1 MIPARLITRA
11 TLDGVAQIYETSVL
25 PTDPDT
31 CVLWD
36 ALQVWCGDTM
46 DPPVNE
52 VVPGSVLH
60 HWLVLDA
67 IQSAEIMPQ
76 GAEGRAA
83 IEAARAWLADPCART
98 RSAAADAAYVAN
110 VAANALVFDTI
121 LSGENVPQGR
131 RAAIGSAYAAAYAT
145 TYEVD
150 TTSADYV
157 IDSAPADD
165 AVYAAVVA
173 AYATP
178 CYDMEAAKTRL
189 RCRVLATMATA
200 GMLPAPEVN
209 PRTEETHPLL
219 SLETG

>member
-1 MIPARLITRA
+1 MIPAALITRA
-11 TLDGVAQIYETSVL
+11 TLDSVAQTYETDVL
-25 PTDPDT
+25 PDDPT
-31 CVLWD
+31 AGVLWD
-36 ALQVWCGDTM
+36 AMQVSCGDTM
-46 DPPVNE
+46 GPPVNE
-52 VVPGSVLH
+52 VVPGSMLH

-67 IQSAEIMPQ
+67 IQSAESVPQ

-98 RSAAADAAYVAN
+98 RSAAADAAYAAN
-110 VAANALVFDTI
+110 VAANALVLDTI
-121 LSGENVPQGR
+121 LSGESVPQGR

-165 AVYAAVVA
+165 AVYAAVVS
-173 AYATP
+173 AYATT

-189 RCRVLATMATA
+189 RFRVLATMATA
-200 GMLPAPEVN
+200 GVLPAPEAA
-209 PRTEETHPLL
+209 P
-219 SLETG
+219 

>member
-1 MIPARLITRA
+1 MIPGALITRA
-11 TLDGVAQIYETSVL
+11 TLDGVAQTYATNVL

-46 DPPVNE
+46 GPPVNE

-67 IQSAEIMPQ
+67 IQSAESVPQ
-76 GAEGRAA
+76 GKEGRAA
-83 IEAARAWLADPCART
+83 IEAARAWLADPCERT
-98 RSAAADAAYVAN
+98 RRVASDAAYTAAE
-110 VAANALVFDTI
+110 AANAAPDT
-121 LSGENVPQGR
+121 
-131 RAAIGSAYAAAYAT
+131 AY
-145 TYEVD
+145 
-150 TTSADYV
+150 ADYV
-157 IDSAPADD
+157 TANAAHTTNI
-165 AVYAAVVA
+165 AVNATNIAIYARVA
-173 AYATP
+173 AQ
-178 CYDMEAAKTRL
+178 L
-189 RCRVLATMATA
+189 RFRVLATMATA

>member
-1 MIPARLITRA
+1 MIPARLITRV
-11 TLDGVAQIYETSVL
+11 TLDGVAQIYKTNVL
-25 PTDPDT
+25 PVDPDT

-36 ALQVWCGDTM
+36 ATQVSCGDTM
-46 DPPVNE
+46 APSVNE

-67 IQSAEIMPQ
+67 IQSAESMPQ
-76 GAEGRAA
+76 GAEGRTA

-98 RSAAADAAYVAN
+98 RSAAADAAYAAN
-110 VAANALVFDTI
+110 VAANALVLDTI
-121 LSGENVPQGR
+121 QSGESVPQGR

-173 AYATP
+173 AYATTS
-178 CYDMEAAKTRL
+178 YDMEAAKTRL

-200 GMLPAPEVN
+200 GVLPAPEVN
-209 PRTEETHPLL
+209 PRTGETHPLL
-219 SLETG
+219 SLKTG